1 MEIGDATIYFAVGAW
16 LTSITVALLIWRKS
30 KSIDKKID
38 DLWNMKIELKDL
50 DGEVIKVPVQY
61 KKGETES
68 GEAIIETKM
77 VVAPL
82 WYTIMFTAAT
92 IIEQKVKM
100 SLLGAKG
107 ALGNKLK
114 DAALKEGMESGDLG
128 TLMAFLPKK
137 AQQAIAVIKAA
148 QGLGLKQR
156 GKPGTNQETASG
168 GGQGYN
174 PG

>member
-1 MEIGDATIYFAVGAW
+1 MEIGDVTIYFAVGAW

-30 KSIDKKID
+30 KAIDKKIG

-50 DGEVIKVPVQY
+50 DGNVIKVPVQY
-61 KKGETES
+61 KKGETAE
-68 GEAIIETKM
+68 GEVILETKM

-82 WYTIMFTAAT
+82 WYTIVFAT
-92 IIEQKVKM
+92 STILTEKVKM

-107 ALGNKLK
+107 ALGKKFK
-114 DAALKEGMESGDLG
+114 DAALKDGMESGDLG
-128 TLMAFLPKK
+128 SLMAFMPKK
-137 AQQAIAVIKAA
+137 VQAAIAIIKAA
-148 QGLGLKQR
+148 QGIS
-156 GKPGTNQETASG
+156 GKGKGTTGTNQETASG